1 MKKKLPY
8 NLKIE
13 KTIIAILL
21 LNNKI
26 ILDII
31 YVVNPNY
38 FYNIKNKLLFEA
50 IKKIYLKYKKIDIL
64 TLIDYLNIN
73 NKIDFLGGKKYIINI
88 INTIINPSNIKHYI
102 KILKEKYI
110 LRELIKIAN
119 DIIKDSY
126 KDKINILCHLYKI
139 EKKIFSLLN
148 NNNNNNLTN
157 IKKILKY
164 IKKNILSKKK
174 NKGLLSGFTN
184 LDKVTNGWQ
193 KSDLIIIAARPG
205 MGKTSFAL
213 SMILKILKNK
223 KSILIYSL
231 EMSAYQ
237 LINKLLSYST
247 NINFY
252 KIKNLSFNKKNL
264 KNINKKIKKLKK
276 YSLYIDDSP
285 NLSIIDFKIKSRR
298 YLIKYNIKLI
308 VIDYLQLMHINNK
321 NYKYTNR
328 EQEISIIS
336 KTFKSLAKELNIPII
351 AISQLSR
358 AVEIRGG
365 DKRPILSDLRE
376 SGALEQD
383 ADIVIFIYRANYYS
397 QYNTN
402 KKYEK
407 TELIISKHRNGILKT
422 IKIKFLK
429 KIAKFINF

>member
-1 MKKKLPY
+1 MKKLPY
-8 NLKIE
+8 NSKIE

-21 LNNKI
+21 LNNKT
-26 ILDII
+26 ILDILYLI
-31 YVVNPNY
+31 NPNY
-38 FYNIKNKLLFEA
+38 FYKIKNKLLFET
-50 IKKIYLKYKKIDIL
+50 IKKLYLKYKKIDIL
-64 TLIDYLNIN
+64 TLIDYLSVN

-102 KILKEKYI
+102 EILKKKYI
-110 LRELIKIAN
+110 LRELIKISNNIIKNSYKN
-119 DIIKDSY
+119 DID
-126 KDKINILCHLYKI
+126 ILFYLYKI

-148 NNNNNNLTN
+148 NNNNKNFTN
-157 IKKILKY
+157 IKKILKK
-164 IKKNILSKKK
+164 IKNNMLFKKK
-174 NKGLLSGFTN
+174 ENKGLLSGFTK
-184 LDKVTNGWQ
+184 LDEITNGWQ

-213 SMILKILKNK
+213 SMILKILKNN
-223 KSILIYSL
+223 KSILFYSL

-252 KIKNLSFNKKNL
+252 KIKNLSFNGKESKI
-264 KNINKKIKKLKK
+264 INKKIKKLKK

-285 NLSIIDFKIKSRR
+285 NLSIIDFKLKSRR

-308 VIDYLQLMHINNK
+308 IIDYLQLMSINSK
-321 NYKYTNR
+321 NYKFTNR

-336 KTFKSLAKELNIPII
+336 KTLKSLSKELNIPII

-365 DKRPILSDLRE
+365 NKKPILSDLRE
-376 SGALEQD
+376 SGAIEQD
-383 ADIVIFIYRANYYS
+383 ADIVIFIYRANYYY

-407 TELIISKHRNGILKT
+407 TELIIAKHRNGILKT

>member
-1 MKKKLPY
+1 MNKLPY
-8 NLKIE
+8 NSEIE

-21 LNNKI
+21 LNKKI
-26 ILDII
+26 ISDII
-31 YVVNPNY
+31 YTINPNY
-38 FYNIKNKLLFEA
+38 FYNIKNKLLFEY

-64 TLIDYLNIN
+64 TLIDNLNIN
-73 NKIDFLGGKKYIINI
+73 NKINFLGGEKYIINI
-88 INTIINPSNIKHYI
+88 INIIVNPSNIKHYI
-102 KILKEKYI
+102 KILKKKYI

-119 DIIKDSY
+119 NIIKDSY
-126 KDKINILCHLYKI
+126 KDNIDILSHLYKI

-148 NNNNNNLTN
+148 NNNKKNFTT
-157 IKKILKY
+157 IRKILKN
-164 IKKNILSKKK
+164 IKKNILFKKK
-174 NKGLLSGFTN
+174 NKGLLSGFIS

-213 SMILKILKNK
+213 SMILKILKNN

-252 KIKNLSFNKKNL
+252 KIKNLSFNKNDL
-264 KNINKKIKKLKK
+264 KKINKKIKKLKK
-276 YSLYIDDSP
+276 YSLYIDDSS

-308 VIDYLQLMHINNK
+308 IIDYLQLMNINNK
-321 NYKYTNR
+321 NYKFTNR

-336 KTFKSLAKELNIPII
+336 KTLKSLAKELNIPII

-376 SGALEQD
+376 SGAIEQD
-383 ADIVIFIYRANYYS
+383 ADIVIFLYRANYYY